1 MGNYAANFFHFW
13 GFEVDEADKV
23 DSIWGYL
30 LYYTQA
36 GKECKHT
43 WDSVNPH
50 TPLEKQRNVRYTEP
64 G

>member
-1 MGNYAANFFHFW
+1 MIKGNDATSSFHFW

-36 GKECKHT
+36 GKECRQTHMGQRKST
-43 WDSVNPH
+43 Y
-50 TPLEKQRNVRYTEP
+50 TP
-64 G
+64 